1 MKKLITL
8 IAASFFALTGGS
20 ALAADTAPAKAA
32 PKAAAKTD
40 KAEAKLVKPAGVTD
54 EAWAKMSDADK
65 KKAMAMAKADK
76 NGDKAK
82 TAAAPKK
89 EKKGGC

>member
-8 IAASFFALTGGS
+8 VAASLFALTGGS
-20 ALAADTAPAKAA
+20 ALAADTATAKAA

-40 KAEAKLVKPAGVTD
+40 KAEAKLVKPAGVTE

-65 KKAMAMAKADK
+65 KKAMAMADK